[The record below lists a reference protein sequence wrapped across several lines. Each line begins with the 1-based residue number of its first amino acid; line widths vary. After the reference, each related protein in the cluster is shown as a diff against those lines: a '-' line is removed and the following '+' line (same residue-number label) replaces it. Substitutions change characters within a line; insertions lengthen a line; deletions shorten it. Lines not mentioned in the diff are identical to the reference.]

1 MRLRCVLLDD
11 YQDVALSMADWS
23 VLPDGVEVVALR
35 DHLSSEDEVAEA
47 LRDAAVVVAM
57 RERTPFR
64 ESLLSRL
71 PALRLLVT
79 SGMANAAIDLSAAAA
94 HGVTVCGTATSSAPT
109 AEITWA
115 LIHGLT
121 RQLVTESTAMRAG
134 GRWQSTVGT
143 NLAGATL
150 GLLGFG
156 KIGVLVGRVGLA
168 FGMRVRAWSPNLTA
182 DRTAAEGV
190 TLAASKEQLLSASD
204 IVSIHLRLGERS
216 RGLLDAAAL
225 SLMRPTAYLINTS
238 RAPIVDRAA
247 LLDALRAGRLAGA
260 GLDVFETEPLPADDP
275 LRTLPTVLATPHLGY
290 VTRDSYR
297 MYYGEAVE
305 DIRAFL
311 AGAPV
316 RVLNQPLV
324 R

>member
-121 RQLVTESTAMRAG
+121 RQLITESTAMRAG

-168 FGMRVRAWSPNLTA
+168 FGMRVRAWSPNLTV

-190 TLAASKEQLLSASD
+190 TLAASKEELLSASD